1 MKRFTIG
8 MVALGVALLAVST
21 AHASL
26 TATIVNPLCNN
37 SSSLLLASTASSFN
51 VTIQLQTDEPLTALL
66 LKLQDVTSGEHPSS
80 YFTINS
86 VTFAFPAEEEYQW
99 HQPTGPEDPLVELP
113 SLPQELNA
121 GNSYTSGAIGDV
133 PEAIQTGIGTF
144 DFATLNISLS
154 NPVIG
159 QEFYLNLADI
169 AYGDSDGFE
178 QAGSAGANFHVTV
191 VPAPGAT
198 VLGMIGL
205 GMVAWVRRYSQ
216 RKRAAAM

>member
-8 MVALGVALLAVST
+8 SVVLGMALLAAST
-21 AHASL
+21 ASASL
-26 TATIVNPLCNN
+26 TATIINPLDN
-37 SSSLLLASTASSFN
+37 SSSILLPFDSSTFN

-66 LKLQDVTSGEHPSS
+66 LKLQDITAEPHPSS

-86 VTFAFPAEEEYQW
+86 VTFAFPEDEEYQW
-99 HQPTGPEDPLVELP
+99 HQPTGPGDPLVDLP

-133 PEAIQTGIGTF
+133 PEALQTGIGTF
-144 DFATLNISLS
+144 NFATLNITLS
-154 NPVIG
+154 NPVVG

-169 AYGDSDGFE
+169 AYGDADGFE
-178 QAGSAGANFHVTV
+178 QVGSAGTSFHVTV

-216 RKRAAAM
+216 RKQANAA